1 MRFLF
6 GLFAICLSA
15 LVSAASI
22 NKIVVFG
29 DSLSDNGNLYE
40 YMQHQI
46 PESPPY
52 YEGRFSDGPIW
63 VERLAE
69 SVFPK
74 NPKDHLLDYAFG
86 GAGISEDDEDDV
98 LLTLKKEINGYLVS
112 HQNKADPASLYIV
125 WIGANNYLALPENS
139 EEALTIVNQ
148 GLVHSLERLAN
159 AGARQVLVVNLPDL
173 GKTPAAAGFDARDA
187 LSYLSKEHNR
197 RLFESIKTLEVNYPH
212 VKWIHYDVGT
222 KLDEILN
229 EPESYGFNNITETC
243 YDALMDKSQKPS
255 LLQMVA
261 SVNASQRVDNCEGY
275 LFFDPVHPTSVAHK
289 IIADKARTLLETEGV
304 HLK

>member
-6 GLFAICLSA
+6 GLFAICVSA
-15 LVSAASI
+15 LVSAGSI

-74 NPKDHLLDYAFG
+74 NPKAHLLDYAFG

-98 LLTLKKEINGYLVS
+98 LLTLKKEIDGFLLS
-112 HQNKADPASLYIV
+112 HKNKADPASLYIV
-125 WIGANNYLALPENS
+125 WIGANNYLALPDNY
-139 EEALTIVNQ
+139 EESLDIVNR
-148 GLVHSLERLAN
+148 GLVHSLERLAK
-159 AGARQVLVVNLPDL
+159 AGARKILVVNLPDL
-173 GKTPAAAGFDARDA
+173 GKTPAAAGFDAREN
-187 LSYLSKEHNR
+187 LTYLSKEHNS
-197 RLFESIKTLEVNYPH
+197 RLLESIKSLQVNYPH
-212 VKWIHYDVGT
+212 VKWVHYDVGT

-229 EPESYGFNNITETC
+229 EPASYGFNNTTETC
-243 YDALMDKSQKPS
+243 YDALVDKNQKPS
-255 LLQMVA
+255 ILSMVA
-261 SVNASQRVDNCEGY
+261 SVSANTRVDNCEGY
-275 LFFDPVHPTSVAHK
+275 LFFDPVHPSSAAHK
-289 IIADKARTLLETEGV
+289 IIADKARTLLEFEGIR
-304 HLK
+304 LN